1 MMVHE
6 HNGFNASS
14 TRKLAGRDVID
25 FVKYRQL
32 RAQGALTVDDFAAAV
47 LGKPRA

>member
-1 MMVHE
+1 VVHE
-6 HNGFNASS
+6 RDGFNASS
-14 TRKLAGRDVID
+14 TRKLTGRDVID
-25 FVKYRQL
+25 FVMYRQL